1 VKSREER
8 RRDGWKTL
16 AGIGVGLIVLLVLYC
31 ALEGIDGHRPAQDR
45 PGTPIIAL
53 LSVGVGALLGGVVRA
68 AVDRYSVFVESQGM
82 AVALKAEIEALL
94 QIIQHR
100 EYQRLVGECISRL
113 QDATHT
119 PTRDDVFN
127 IQVSQQYFTVFHAVC
142 PKIGLLGSLSD
153 PVVLL
158 YMKGKSLL
166 EDMHYLA
173 DMYERD
179 RNGQGVLDRGELLH
193 RSQGIANMLDTI
205 LEGGPQVVTALA
217 AHAARPWWEAF
228 RVGR

>member
-1 VKSREER
+1 
-8 RRDGWKTL
+8 
-16 AGIGVGLIVLLVLYC
+16 
-31 ALEGIDGHRPAQDR
+31 
-45 PGTPIIAL
+45 
-53 LSVGVGALLGGVVRA
+53 
-68 AVDRYSVFVESQGM
+68 
-82 AVALKAEIEALL
+82 
-94 QIIQHR
+94 
-100 EYQRLVGECISRL
+100 
-113 QDATHT
+113 
-119 PTRDDVFN
+119 
-127 IQVSQQYFTVFHAVC
+127 VSQQYFTVFHAVC